1 MSMAAAPSRRGSF
14 TAWLR
19 LVRLPNHATAVADVL
34 AGWLVIARPEN
45 VAAPPAAFWAVAA
58 ASLLL
63 YAAGMVLNDVFD
75 QELDTVERPERP
87 LPSGQISPAAA
98 AFVGWLAAAGGV
110 AAGVVAAALSRHAAV
125 AGVALALAVAVY
137 VYDRHAKNTAAGPLV
152 MGSCRS
158 LNWLLGMTAA
168 GGPTVAAEWLPAVGM
183 GIYVAGITLF
193 ARFEA
198 TVSSRRWLILSTGVM
213 AAGLA
218 VAGSFTVWLAG
229 QGGSAWLARAGI
241 DNWLVLWG
249 VLTASVVYRAVLG
262 IVTPQPG
269 LVQRAV
275 GNAIMTIITL
285 DAAIVLAACGESWA
299 IVGFL
304 LLIPFLVG
312 RRLVPPT

>member
-63 YAAGMVLNDVFD
+63 YA
-75 QELDTVERPERP
+75 VERPERP

-241 DNWLVLWG
+241 DNWLLLWC

-285 DAAIVLAACGESWA
+285 DAAFVLAACGESWA